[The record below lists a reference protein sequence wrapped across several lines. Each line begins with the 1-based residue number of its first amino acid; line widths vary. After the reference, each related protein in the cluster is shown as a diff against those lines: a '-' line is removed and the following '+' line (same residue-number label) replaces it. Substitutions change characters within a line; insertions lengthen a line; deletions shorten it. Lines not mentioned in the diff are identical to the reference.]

1 MPSPVKCAEG
11 RPVLDE
17 TLRGAQVAMAATGLV
32 FALVTAGFGGLG
44 AGAGVL
50 VGTLVAMANLWAF
63 AFVIR
68 ALFGRGRPWG
78 WALLGVLKMFGL
90 FGVVGWLLRHE
101 IVRVIPFAV
110 GYASLPVG
118 LTLATLFAP
127 PPDEPPA
134 TDA

>member
-1 MPSPVKCAEG
+1 VEGPG

-17 TLRGAQVAMAATGLV
+17 TLRRAQVAMAATGFV
-32 FALVTAGFGGLG
+32 FALGTAGFTDLRS
-44 AGAGVL
+44 GAGVV
-50 VGTLVAMANLWAF
+50 VGTLVAMGNLWAF
-63 AFVIR
+63 AIIVR

-90 FGVVGWLLRHE
+90 FGVVGWLLRQE
-101 IVRVIPFAV
+101 IVRVIPFAL

-127 PPDEPPA
+127 PTDDPPA

>member
-1 MPSPVKCAEG
+1 VKSAPG

-17 TLRGAQVAMAATGLV
+17 TLRRSQVAMAATGLV
-32 FALVTAGFGGLG
+32 FALATAGLSDLA
-44 AGAGVL
+44 AGAGVI

-63 AFVIR
+63 ALIIG
-68 ALFGRGRPWG
+68 ALFGRGRPAA
-78 WALLGVLKMFGL
+78 WAVLGVLKMFGL

-127 PPDEPPA
+127 PPDDPTA

>member
-1 MPSPVKCAEG
+1 MPSPVQNPPE

-17 TLRGAQVAMAATGLV
+17 TLRRSQVAMAASGLV
-32 FALVTAGFGGLG
+32 FALAAAGFSGFG
-44 AGAGVL
+44 AGGGVV

-68 ALFGRGRPWG
+68 ALFGRGQTWG

-90 FGVVGWLLRHE
+90 FGVVAWLLRNE
-101 IVRVIPFAV
+101 IVRVIPFAL

-118 LTLATLFAP
+118 LTLAALFAP
-127 PPDEPPA
+127 PTDEPPA

>member
-1 MPSPVKCAEG
+1 MPSPVKSPSG

-17 TLRGAQVAMAATGLV
+17 TLRHAQIAMAATGLV
-32 FALVTAGFGGLG
+32 FALGTAGFGGLG

-63 AFVIR
+63 ALIIR

-90 FGVVGWLLRHE
+90 FGVVGWLLRTE

-127 PPDEPPA
+127 PPDDPPA